1 MWLVANRPSTMFRF
15 LFLFLAITVTSTS
28 ACTCITP
35 GVQCTRDCA
44 PTFCLCD
51 ESLHGVVM
59 NTSVGT
65 RCLNGS
71 LVHESLCSGPRPEC
85 ESDGFYCTS
94 PCSVSYSYCV
104 SGRRT
109 PAQFVP
115 AGTVCDAGALVYP
128 TQCASLNT
136 TAIASCPT
144 YNASIQCDSPCSPSF
159 YYCVQYA
166 TYAVQMAPTGLK
178 CYNNTFVLASDPVCA
193 PAGPIQTF
201 PIVVDTQ
208 DWSVLTQYG
217 LASALST
224 ALAQAGARIQPVAI
238 YFPSVST
245 EGRRL
250 ASQQWMSVYS
260 SYANLSTALA
270 VALTELP
277 AILAANN
284 LAVTMWLQPPSSS
297 ASPSASAKP
306 NEGPSPLLVSG
317 IVAYSVSIVTCVVLF
332 ISVIMI

>member
-1 MWLVANRPSTMFRF
+1 MMRF
-15 LFLFLAITVTSTS
+15 LSLSFVFLFAS
-28 ACTCITP
+28 ACTCILP
-35 GVQCTRDCA
+35 GVQCTRECA

-51 ESLHGVVM
+51 TTLHGSVM
-59 NTSVGT
+59 NTSLGT

-71 LVHESLCSGPRPEC
+71 LVHESHCLGPGSGPQC

-94 PCSVSYSYCV
+94 PCSVTYSYCV

-109 PAQFVP
+109 PMQFVP
-115 AGTVCDAGALVYP
+115 TGTVCNAGALVYP

-136 TAIASCPT
+136 TNQGACPT

-238 YFPSVST
+238 YFPSVSV

-284 LAVTMWLQPPSSS
+284 LAVTMWLQPPS
-297 ASPSASAKP
+297 ASPSGSPSPSGSAKP
-306 NEGPSPLLVSG
+306 NAGPALLVSG